1 MSERRQDAQTVEIL
15 AGALRNRQIMC
26 EEPMKEAVASTRERG
41 LDYGRLVESITRLHG
56 RTQAGAAAAVN
67 QYLLLRNWLIGA
79 YVVEFEQRGSDR
91 ARYGD
96 RLLACLSDDLLKRG
110 IRGCSQDRLEWM
122 RRCYVVYP
130 QLGRT
135 LTDRSLIP
143 ATLSRILPNRL
154 GAGVPRISATV
165 SRKSK
170 AQQPTPIS
178 PELLLRLTW
187 SHFIEL
193 IRIEDPWKRAFYE
206 NECLHGQ
213 WSVRQLQRQIGSLLF
228 ERTGLSKNKAAVLRR
243 AQSQESS
250 ADVADLL
257 RDPYVL
263 EFTGLGERAEYT
275 ESDLEKALLD
285 HLQQFLLELGTGFC
299 FEARQKRITVG
310 TKHDYIDLVFYQRR
324 LRCHVLIDL
333 KTRPFTH
340 GDAGQMNFYLN
351 WWKKNGMERGDN
363 PPVGI
368 ILCSDREKTEVE
380 FATAGMDNKLFI
392 SRYLVA
398 LPSPK
403 QLQEFIER
411 DREEIEAQMTEGRAS

>member
-1 MSERRQDAQTVEIL
+1 
-15 AGALRNRQIMC
+15 
-26 EEPMKEAVASTRERG
+26 
-41 LDYGRLVESITRLHG
+41 
-56 RTQAGAAAAVN
+56 
-67 QYLLLRNWLIGA
+67 
-79 YVVEFEQRGSDR
+79 
-91 ARYGD
+91 
-96 RLLACLSDDLLKRG
+96 
-110 IRGCSQDRLEWM
+110 M
-122 RRCYVVYP
+122 RRFYLVYP
-130 QLGRT
+130 QIRQT
-135 LTDRSLIP
+135 LSGESLIP
-143 ATLSRILPNRL
+143 ATLSRILPDGL
-154 GAGVPRISATV
+154 GAKVQRIPATL

-170 AQQPTPIS
+170 VQQPTPIS
-178 PELLLRLTW
+178 PELVLCLSW

-206 NECLHGQ
+206 NECLNGQ

-228 ERTGLSKNKAAVLRR
+228 ERTGLSKDKAAVIRR
-243 AQSQESS
+243 VHRQEST
-250 ADVADLL
+250 ANTADLL

-263 EFTGLGERAEYT
+263 EFTGLGERVEYS

-324 LRCHVLIDL
+324 VRCHVLVDL

-351 WWKKNGMERGDN
+351 WWKKNGTERGDN

-380 FATAGMDNKLFI
+380 FATAGMDNTLFV

-398 LPSPK
+398 LPSAE
-403 QLQEFIER
+403 QLREFIER
-411 DREEIEAQMTEGRAS
+411 DRKRIEMQTRRKR

>member
-1 MSERRQDAQTVEIL
+1 
-15 AGALRNRQIMC
+15 
-26 EEPMKEAVASTRERG
+26 MKRAVAKAVEKR
-41 LDYGRLVESITRLHG
+41 LDYGRLVESITQLHG

-67 QYLLLRNWLIGA
+67 RYLVLRNWLTGA
-79 YVVEFEQRGSDR
+79 YIVEFEQRGTDR
-91 ARYGD
+91 ARYGQRLLD
-96 RLLACLSDDLLKRG
+96 RLSADLVQRG
-110 IRGCSQDRLEWM
+110 IRGLSATSLRQSRQFYRLYPNIRQTLSDESQQLRSQIHQTASDESPRTM
-122 RRCYVVYP
+122 RAV
-130 QLGRT
+130 GKFAAT
-135 LTDRSLIP
+135 SSLDLPPIS
-143 ATLSRILPNRL
+143 ATLSRK
-154 GAGVPRISATV
+154 
-165 SRKSK
+165 SRV
-170 AQQPTPIS
+170 QQPTPMS
-178 PELLLRLTW
+178 PELLLRLAW

-193 IRIEDPWKRAFYE
+193 IRLEDPWKRAFYE

-228 ERTGLSKNKAAVLRR
+228 ERTGLSKDKAAVIRR
-243 AQSQESS
+243 ANRQES
-250 ADVADLL
+250 AAPVGDLL

-263 EFTGLGERAEYT
+263 EFTGLGEREEYT
-275 ESDLEKALLD
+275 ESDLGSALLD

-310 TKHDYIDLVFYQRR
+310 NKHNYIDLVFYQRR
-324 LRCHVLIDL
+324 LRCHVLIDM

-351 WWKKNGMERGDN
+351 WWKKNGMERGDS

-380 FATAGMDNKLFI
+380 FATAGMDNKLFV

-398 LPSPK
+398 LPSAK

-411 DREEIEAQMTEGRAS
+411 DREQIEMQTRRGR